1 MVSCCFSNKGVSKI
15 YWKRGRSKQQRGRD
29 FFDHRKSRGAHFFG
43 KKITGR
49 ILFFEKK
56 NHGAHAFFRKENHGA
71 HTFFAKKITGCKT
84 FSSNFDCLD
93 NKTLTRYFISN
104 NEITGCTLFFAKKI
118 TGRQLFCKKKIT
130 GHAIFFQKNHGAQ
143 TFWEQKNH
151 GAKTFF
157 APNFIYLI
165 DPVSAKFCSLP
176 KILWLWICW
185 YVIIAW
191 NIFVVV
197 KLLYLFHFSPG
208 PKNWLTCYRSPGGS
222 TMETCSGQGVKICN
236 SPSLWYRFVV
246 CQSTSLKIHNLWNQ
260 IHQGVAD
267 LWKMKLG
274 T

>member
-1 MVSCCFSNKGVSKI
+1 MHT
-15 YWKRGRSKQQRGRD
+15 
-29 FFDHRKSRGAHFFG
+29 FFR
-43 KKITGR
+43 
-49 ILFFEKK
+49 KK
-56 NHGAHAFFRKENHGA
+56 NHGAP
-71 HTFFAKKITGCKT
+71 TF
-84 FSSNFDCLD
+84 LQ
-93 NKTLTRYFISN
+93 
-104 NEITGCTLFFAKKI
+104 E
-118 TGRQLFCKKKIT
+118 
-130 GHAIFFQKNHGAQ
+130 KNHGARNFFPKKSRGADFLR
-143 TFWEQKNH
+143 TKNH

-222 TMETCSGQGVKICN
+222 TMESCSGQGVKICN